1 MTDERK
7 PFATAEEARA
17 FLLGGAAIATIVS
30 RKTGIR
36 FTYKINLSDDGGSHF
51 VNVLFGPDNTRNYK
65 YLGRIA
71 NAARLWLGRKHPKAG
86 DISPAAPCARAF
98 HWLWEQLTRGT
109 LPDTVEVY
117 HEGMCGRCGRRLT
130 VPESI
135 ASGFGPECI
144 KHVGG

>member
-7 PFATAEEARA
+7 PFATAGEARA

-71 NAARLWLGRKHPKAG
+71 NAERLWIGRKHPRAG
-86 DISPAAPCARAF
+86 DINPDAPCARAF
-98 HWLWEQLTRGT
+98 YWLWEQLGRDS